1 MIYLRSLFRRVALP
15 LPSAPYPST
24 DSSYMEVLL
33 SFLRFLGVL
42 LLVVLMF
49 NIMIV
54 VHEWGHFL
62 AGRWRGLYIDRFQVW
77 FGKPIWKKT
86 YNGVQY
92 GLGSIPAG
100 GFVSLPQMAPMESIE
115 GRVEGD
121 APVKQLPP
129 ISPLDKII
137 VAFAGP
143 LFSFLL
149 AVVFAV
155 VVWAVKKPV
164 SEAVGTTTIGSVM
177 KDSPAEKAGIRV
189 GDTLKKVDGQ
199 KVKRFLGMNDSI
211 MWTIISS
218 ANKDIDVELER
229 PGTGLMKVTVVRPE
243 AAAEEK
249 IEGGWL
255 RQAWAYVS
263 RRPALRTIGIGP
275 MISPVVADLRKNG
288 PALDAGFQKGDLIVS
303 IDGKEVH
310 SMDDVS
316 SFPWEAGRARQV
328 GVLRKDAAKTLT
340 VTPRVPEKNG
350 EKPQIG
356 IVMSDE
362 GKRTLV
368 RENPV
373 VQVIDSFNAI
383 VRTLKAVFTPKSDV
397 KAGHLSGPV
406 GIMGTYYDLFKDP
419 EGWRLA
425 LWFSVLLNVNL
436 AILNLLPFP
445 VLDGGHI
452 TMASYEWLTRRAIP
466 VRFLEVVQ
474 TAFVLLLLGFMAFV
488 TLKDVGDRIPDGEP
502 KDAKPLPEFLPLANQ
517 PA

>member
-1 MIYLRSLFRRVALP
+1 M
-15 LPSAPYPST
+15 
-24 DSSYMEVLL
+24 DVLL
-33 SFLRFLGVL
+33 TIFRFVGVL

-115 GRVEGD
+115 GRVDGD
-121 APVKQLPP
+121 GPKKQLPP

-155 VVWAVKKPV
+155 IVWAVKKPV
-164 SEAVGTTTIGSVM
+164 SEAVGTTTIGRVVEE
-177 KDSPAEKAGIRV
+177 SPAAKAGIQV
-189 GDTLKKVDGQ
+189 GDRITSVDGQ
-199 KVKRFLGMNDSI
+199 RVDRFMGMKDSI
-211 MWTIISS
+211 MWTIIASE
-218 ANKDIDVELER
+218 NKDIAVELER
-229 PGTGLMKVTVVRPE
+229 PGVGPMKVTVIRPE
-243 AAAEEK
+243 EAEVEK
-249 IEGGWL
+249 VEGGWL
-255 RQAWAYVS
+255 RQTWAYLS
-263 RRPALRTIGIGP
+263 RRPPLRTIGVEP
-275 MISPVVADLRKNG
+275 MISPVVAGLLPNSPAANAGLR
-288 PALDAGFQKGDLIVS
+288 KGDLIKS
-303 IDGKEVH
+303 IDGKPMQ
-310 SMDDVS
+310 SPYDVVATA
-316 SFPWEAGRARQV
+316 WQEGRDYPIVIERN
-328 GVLRKDAAKTLT
+328 GHEMTLT
-340 VTPRVPEKNG
+340 VRPRTPEKNG
-350 EKPQIG
+350 EKPLIG
-356 IVMSDE
+356 ISKWSDE
-362 GKRTLV
+362 GVRKLV
-368 RENPV
+368 RENPI
-373 VQVIDSFNAI
+373 VQVIDSFNSI

-397 KAGHLSGPV
+397 KAGHLSGPF
-406 GIMGTYYDLFKDP
+406 GIMGTYYDLFQAAD
-419 EGWRLA
+419 GWRMA

-452 TMASYEWLTRRAIP
+452 VMASYEWLTRRAIP
-466 VRFLEVVQ
+466 IRFLEVVQ
-474 TAFVLLLLGFMAFV
+474 TAFVLLLLGFMGFV
-488 TLKDVGDRIPDGEP
+488 TLKDVGDRLPKGDGTVE
-502 KDAKPLPEFLPLANQ
+502 KPLPEFLPLENK

>member
-1 MIYLRSLFRRVALP
+1 M
-15 LPSAPYPST
+15 
-24 DSSYMEVLL
+24 DVLL
-33 SFLRFLGVL
+33 SILRFVGVL
-42 LLVVLMF
+42 FLVVMMF
-49 NIMIV
+49 NLMII

-62 AGRWRGLYIDRFQVW
+62 AGRWRGLYIDRFQIW

-115 GRVEGD
+115 GRVEGETQ
-121 APVKQLPP
+121 KRLPP

-164 SEAVGTTTIGSVM
+164 SEAVGTTTIGHVVA
-177 KDSPAEKAGIRV
+177 DSPAAKAGIQV
-189 GDTLKKVDGQ
+189 GDTIRTVDGQ
-199 KVKRFLGMNDSI
+199 VVERFLGMNKSI
-211 MWTIISS
+211 MWTIIASD
-218 ANKDIDVELER
+218 NKDIEIELDR
-229 PGTGLMKVTVVRPE
+229 PGAGPMKVTVVRPE
-243 AAAEEK
+243 EAQEGK
-249 IEGGWL
+249 LEGGWL
-255 RQAWAYVS
+255 RQAWSYVS
-263 RRPALRTIGIGP
+263 RRPALRTIGVAP
-275 MISPVVADLRKNG
+275 MISPVVAGLRENS
-288 PALDAGFQKGDLIVS
+288 PALAAGLHKGDLIVS
-303 IDGKEVH
+303 INGKPVRSTDEVSGYPWQAGQAHEIGIVRNH
-310 SMDDVS
+310 SERTVS
-316 SFPWEAGRARQV
+316 
-328 GVLRKDAAKTLT
+328 
-340 VTPRVPEKNG
+340 VTPRVPEKHG
-350 EKPQIG
+350 EKPLIG
-356 IVMSDE
+356 IVLSEE
-362 GKRTLV
+362 GLRTLV

-373 VQVIDSFNAI
+373 VQVIDSFNSI
-383 VRTLKAVFTPKSDV
+383 VRTLRAVFSPKSDV

-452 TMASYEWLTRRAIP
+452 VMAAYEWLTRRAIP

-488 TLKDVGDRIPDGEP
+488 TLKDVGDRIPNGNGGQES
-502 KDAKPLPEFLPLANQ
+502 KPLPEFLPLEQ
-517 PA
+517 KPA

>member
-1 MIYLRSLFRRVALP
+1 MDVI
-15 LPSAPYPST
+15 
-24 DSSYMEVLL
+24 L
-33 SFLRFLGVL
+33 SILRFVGVL
-42 LLVVLMF
+42 FLVLMMF

-115 GRVEGD
+115 GKVEGED
-121 APVKQLPP
+121 GEKKQLPP
-129 ISPLDKII
+129 ITPLDKII

-164 SEAVGTTTIGSVM
+164 SEAVGTTTIGRVVEE
-177 KDSPAEKAGIRV
+177 SPAAAAGLQV
-189 GDTLKKVDGQ
+189 GDTVLSIDGQ
-199 KVKRFLGMNDSI
+199 KVERFLGMNKSI
-211 MWTIISS
+211 MWTIIASD
-218 ANKDIDVELER
+218 NKDLQVELER
-229 PGTGLMKVTVVRPE
+229 PGVGLMTLSVVRPTI
-243 AAAEEK
+243 AEEK
-249 IEGGWL
+249 RLEGGWL

-263 RRPALRTIGIGP
+263 RRPGLRTIGIEP
-275 MISPVVADLRKNG
+275 MISPVVADLRPNS
-288 PALDAGFQKGDLIVS
+288 PALDSGLRKGDLIVS
-303 IDGKEVH
+303 VDGQPVRSPEEVGEIG
-310 SMDDVS
+310 
-316 SFPWEAGRARQV
+316 WEDGRDYEL
-328 GVLRKDAAKTLT
+328 GVRRGGRDLSLT
-340 VTPRVPEKNG
+340 VRSRTPEKFG
-350 EKPQIG
+350 EKPMLG
-356 IVMSDE
+356 IVWSNE
-362 GKRTLV
+362 GRRTLV

-383 VRTLKAVFTPKSDV
+383 VRTLRAVFSPKSDV

-452 TMASYEWLTRRAIP
+452 VMASYEWLTRRAIP

-474 TAFVLLLLGFMAFV
+474 TAFVLLLLGFMLYV
-488 TLKDVGDRIPDGEP
+488 TLKDVGDRIPNGEP
-502 KDAKPLPEFLPLANQ
+502 VERKPLPEFLPLESEA
-517 PA
+517 P